1 MRRLHFLNLGA
12 GVQSTV
18 LYLMAV
24 KNFSLSLQFDVAG
37 FADTQEEPKEVYEHL
52 SRLAT
57 TGSHRVPILVR
68 SVGKLGDDLIAGRN
82 SLGHRFVSIPAFTAP
97 DKRLPKSREG
107 RLRRQCT
114 KEYKTEVMTKLI
126 RRELLEVPFH
136 HRVPKDVHVFQY
148 FGISVD
154 EARRSRSIIKRFTEK
169 IKWSTPLFPLLEM
182 NMTRADCLRWLEA
195 NWPYPVARSACVF
208 CPYKTDAEWLVMKIN
223 DAVGWSRAVEIDNAL
238 RRAENVMS
246 RRLDQKMY
254 LHRSCEPLELVQLQP
269 NRKSIPSFATEC
281 EGVCGV

>member
-1 MRRLHFLNLGA
+1 MIQIHFLNLGA

-24 KNFSLSLQFDVAG
+24 KKFARTFRLDVAG
-37 FADTQEEPKEVYEHL
+37 FADTQEEPTEVYEHL

-57 TGSHRVPILVR
+57 AGNHHVPILVR

-82 SLGHRFVSIPAFTAP
+82 SLGHRFVPIPAFTAP
-97 DKRLPKSREG
+97 DERLAASREG

-126 RRELLEVPFH
+126 RRELLDVPKYG
-136 HRVPKDVHVFQY
+136 RVPKDVHVVQY

-154 EARRSRSIIKRFTEK
+154 EARRSRSIIKRFEK
-169 IKWSTPLFPLLEM
+169 IKWSTPSFPLLEM
-182 NMTRADCLRWLEA
+182 NMTRADCINWLSLH
-195 NWPYPVARSACVF
+195 WPYPVARSACVF
-208 CPYKTDAEWLVMKIN
+208 CPYKSDSEWLWMKAN
-223 DAVGWSRAVEIDNAL
+223 DSIGWNRAVEIDRGL
-238 RRAENVMS
+238 RAGNVMS

-254 LHRSCEPLELVQLQP
+254 LHRSCTPLELVELQP
-269 NRKSIPSFATEC
+269 TRKSIPSFATEC